1 MPAAFGYSPA
11 RGLADGR
18 VCGPEGQG
26 GPATA
31 GADGGP
37 FSDLSGFFATPF
49 RIGAVDVPN
58 RVVLAPMAG
67 LTSSAYRRHLKA
79 HGAGLVTTEMVS
91 AYGLLHHN
99 VRTAE
104 YLEFAE
110 EERPLAVQLFGDTP
124 EAMAGAA
131 ALVLSRASV
140 PDVIDIN
147 MGCPVRKVVRTGAG
161 SALLADPDRAVALT
175 AAVVKE
181 ATQAGVPVTVK
192 LRSGIRAADVAADCG
207 RTVIELA
214 RRLEAAGAAAVGMHP
229 RTADQFYH
237 GKADHA
243 VTAALVAALSVPV
256 IASGDIHSF
265 SSAAAVVE
273 RTGVTAVMLARGA
286 AGDPWSV
293 DALLGGGDQVRPP
306 LDEVVADL
314 RRLLAR
320 AAEERGPVRA
330 ARWARKL
337 LGWYLRPSGVSAAV
351 VESLRSLSD
360 VAALD
365 TALRAL
371 VDNLQE
377 TNL

>member
-1 MPAAFGYSPA
+1 
-11 RGLADGR
+11 
-18 VCGPEGQG
+18 
-26 GPATA
+26 
-31 GADGGP
+31 
-37 FSDLSGFFATPF
+37 
-49 RIGAVDVPN
+49 
-58 RVVLAPMAG
+58 
-67 LTSSAYRRHLKA
+67 
-79 HGAGLVTTEMVS
+79 
-91 AYGLLHHN
+91 LLHHN